1 MMMVS
6 MTNRN
11 IAIIVA
17 GYWGTNLVRNFYQLV
32 VLKTI
37 CDGWQSIRIQMS
49 DTYPDENVTND
60 MDAVLNDEDIKDFPL

>member
-1 MMMVS
+1 LT

-11 IAIIVA
+11 IAIIGA
-17 GYWGTNLVRNFYQLV
+17 GYWGKNLGRNFYQLV

-49 DTYPDENVTND
+49 DTYPDANVTDD
-60 MDAVLNDEDIKDFPL
+60 MDAVLNNEDIKDFPL